1 MDDGSVIPG
10 LNEEWSVAGAKLL
23 EWMTGVTTAFL
34 VSSFIDKPA
43 TAMPLLVIIMIGTT
57 LGLSNMRKRFPDE
70 ERGVMN
76 LVMTSLGFQPI
87 GIPAPSRLQPRWS
100 GGRISSL
107 PEKCPFVTLNL
118 DSVINNPELE
128 LQK

>member
-10 LNEEWSVAGAKLL
+10 LNEEWTFAGAKLM

-34 VSSFIDKPA
+34 ASCLIEKPA

-57 LGLSNMRKRFPDE
+57 LAMSSLRRRFPDE

-76 LVMTSLGFQPI
+76 LVMSSLGFQPI
-87 GIPAPSRLQPRWS
+87 GIPAPARLQPRWS

-107 PEKCPFVTLNL
+107 PKECLFVTLDL
-118 DSVINNPELE
+118 DTVIDNPELE
-128 LQK
+128 KQK